1 MKPILLRGMLFGFCA
16 TALLAQQQ
24 QNGGWRKF
32 EDAAPA
38 GSQGPTPRQYSN
50 PPANYGPPA
59 PAQLTI
65 PAGSWVTVR
74 VNEPISSDHNHQGDV
89 FTASLVQPL
98 ISQGFVVARRGQM
111 IGGRVSEALKAGRVK
126 GTSQLAIELTD
137 LTLVDG
143 QRIPL
148 RTELVQ
154 YAGGTS
160 VGRDATA
167 VGATTGL
174 GALIGAAADG
184 GRGAGIGA
192 GAGAAA
198 SLIGVLVTRG
208 KQTVIFP
215 EDVLTFRTA
224 APMTIST
231 DSAPQ
236 AFQQA
241 QQQDYDS
248 RPAPQRRPVAAVAPP
263 VYPYP
268 YYGPYYY
275 GPGYY
280 GGGVV
285 IGGRFGRRW

>member
-126 GTSQLAIELTD
+126 GTSQLARC
-137 LTLVDG
+137 VSRPPM
-143 QRIPL
+143 Q
-148 RTELVQ
+148 
-154 YAGGTS
+154 S
-160 VGRDATA
+160 A
-167 VGATTGL
+167 VGKEPRRSPTGSAMTQPKRRSRRWRPPL
-174 GALIGAAADG
+174 P
-184 GRGAGIGA
+184 R
-192 GAGAAA
+192 
-198 SLIGVLVTRG
+198 VLVSR
-208 KQTVIFP
+208 
-215 EDVLTFRTA
+215 
-224 APMTIST
+224 
-231 DSAPQ
+231 
-236 AFQQA
+236 A
-241 QQQDYDS
+241 Q
-248 RPAPQRRPVAAVAPP
+248 RAVPLPLGQAPP
-263 VYPYP
+263 
-268 YYGPYYY
+268 
-275 GPGYY
+275 
-280 GGGVV
+280 
-285 IGGRFGRRW
+285 